1 MVTGDVRQMHQSNE
15 SAGALFQVASQFNL
29 LEMTGP
35 EVAGGRRHPLPTRPH
50 ARPGVRNRRRRG
62 HDIALTRLK
71 HGFDRNFNSL
81 VLGWPRPENAGKE
94 WRKYNRGRGRT
105 RALAGREPSGKLPLM
120 GEISLIGESPYQML
134 APQDVTAS
142 PSEETVSLTL
152 HVLGHDPEPRVIEI
166 QTELS
171 PALAQKLKSQLEAA
185 LTAVRARINRD
196 W

>member
-1 MVTGDVRQMHQSNE
+1 
-15 SAGALFQVASQFNL
+15 
-29 LEMTGP
+29 
-35 EVAGGRRHPLPTRPH
+35 
-50 ARPGVRNRRRRG
+50 
-62 HDIALTRLK
+62 
-71 HGFDRNFNSL
+71 
-81 VLGWPRPENAGKE
+81 
-94 WRKYNRGRGRT
+94 
-105 RALAGREPSGKLPLM
+105 LAGREPSGKLPLM

-171 PALAQKLKSQLEAA
+171 PALAHKLKSQLEAA